1 MGGSKGGDSG
11 RTMKLS
17 DGQFE
22 GRHFACR
29 SLNVC
34 RLPMRVIV

>member
-22 GRHFACR
+22 GRHFAGGR
-29 SLNVC
+29 
-34 RLPMRVIV
+34 